1 MEEFSNNLYI
11 NLNDPFFH
19 AESYYFGNIYFFTK
33 IFVFYKILP
42 FFCRVGFQTFLHSFV
57 LLAGPVPTSLFVLL
71 TYFLLNSVCPE
82 V

>member
-19 AESYYFGNIYFFTK
+19 AESYYFGNIYFL
-33 IFVFYKILP
+33 FYKILP

-57 LLAGPVPTSLFVLL
+57 LLAGPVPTSLFVPL
-71 TYFLLNSVCPE
+71 TYFLLNSACPE